1 MLILKMKTNL
11 YNIIILA
18 PWQNT
23 KQTSLQVGR
32 LILEFSKTW
41 RRNKQMKRY
50 GNLYPQVYDM
60 VNIRVAHENARR
72 GKISLSRSEA
82 S

>member
-1 MLILKMKTNL
+1 MLILKMDNTL

-32 LILEFSKTW
+32 LILED
-41 RRNKQMKRY
+41 
-50 GNLYPQVYDM
+50 L
-60 VNIRVAHENARR
+60 
-72 GKISLSRSEA
+72 EA
-82 S
+82 K